1 MSAWVHQIMGD
12 EGELS
17 WIGILN
23 SRIRN
28 KVKIQHKN
36 ISKLPHIY
44 LHFIDRGNFINYILT
59 LVCVSDCMPGGEC
72 SELSQNEIA
81 SSNSRCHCQC
91 HNHNISLFY
100 APLMTDS
107 HQPIS
112 ALSKNWPFL
121 FLIRSIISPHSS
133 SWPSHKKCYNFLRH
147 QIDGRTILWVQIGVI
162 IHFSP
167 NWIKETGLGGWLLNH
182 FKIFSF
188 PN

>member
-12 EGELS
+12 EEELS

-44 LHFIDRGNFINYILT
+44 LHFIDGGNFINYILT

-72 SELSQNEIA
+72 PELSQNGIA

-133 SWPSHKKCYNFLRH
+133 SDPVTKNVTIFL
-147 QIDGRTILWVQIGVI
+147 DTKLMGGR
-162 IHFSP
+162 FYEF
-167 NWIKETGLGGWLLNH
+167 KLL
-182 FKIFSF
+182 
-188 PN
+188 

>member
-1 MSAWVHQIMGD
+1 MSAWVHQNMG
-12 EGELS
+12 EEEELS

-28 KVKIQHKN
+28 KVKIQHKYHN
-36 ISKLPHIY
+36 CPIFIY
-44 LHFIDRGNFINYILT
+44 NIDRGNFINYILT
-59 LVCVSDCMPGGEC
+59 LVRVSDCMPGGEC
-72 SELSQNEIA
+72 PELSQNGISSA

-121 FLIRSIISPHSS
+121 FLIWSIISPHSS
-133 SWPSHKKCYNFLRH
+133 SGPSHKKCYNFLRH
-147 QIDGRTILWVQIGVI
+147 QIEGRTILWVQIAVI

-167 NWIKETGLGGWLLNH
+167 NWIKETG
-182 FKIFSF
+182 
-188 PN
+188 